1 MAPVKHEVL
10 KDILTSKMLKIIQ
23 YYGFID
29 SKMLIFL
36 AVQFFG
42 VQGPSYIDNFNDWDN
57 TNIFHCVLHFILCM
71 RRNPQLSDPRGIL
84 GLPP

>member
-42 VQGPSYIDNFNDWDN
+42 VQGPSYIDNFND
-57 TNIFHCVLHFILCM
+57 
-71 RRNPQLSDPRGIL
+71 
-84 GLPP
+84 